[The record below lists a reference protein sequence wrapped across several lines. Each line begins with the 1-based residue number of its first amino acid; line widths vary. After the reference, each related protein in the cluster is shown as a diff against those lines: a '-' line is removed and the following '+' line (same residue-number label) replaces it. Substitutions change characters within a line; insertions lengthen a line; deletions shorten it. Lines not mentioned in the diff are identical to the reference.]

1 LSSLPVRATSDRLEA
16 GPSRL
21 AAFLISDFA
30 IRPEAVLGV
39 AAPEDATARRET
51 TRVGLYLYK
60 HLLGAEAAA
69 LALGNAR
76 KTGGF
81 SHD

>member
-1 LSSLPVRATSDRLEA
+1 LAIF
-16 GPSRL
+16 L

-30 IRPEAVLGV
+30 FRPQAGLGV

-51 TRVGLYLYK
+51 TRVGLYLDK

-69 LALGNAR
+69 LALGNFR